1 MTHVGNA
8 FTGWVIFREPR
19 STLSGAS
26 GLGTWLEKMDIAY
39 TANGNGRRTTVSDYI
54 SREAAIRVID
64 ELYVKRPLDSD
75 RFVLTGVG
83 ARLEE
88 LPDADVRPV
97 VRGKWIIHKPFD
109 SGRHNC
115 NECIECSVCGTWFG
129 HDCYEISNFCP
140 NCGADMREEDSN
152 GTTD

>member
-1 MTHVGNA
+1 M
-8 FTGWVIFREPR
+8 
-19 STLSGAS
+19 
-26 GLGTWLEKMDIAY
+26 
-39 TANGNGRRTTVSDYI
+39 SDYI

-140 NCGADMREEDSN
+140 NCGADMRQTGDEN
-152 GTTD
+152 V